1 MKYRH
6 IVFDID
12 GTLIDTEYAVLHSLQ
27 DTLRAISGKEIPVSE
42 LTFALGITGKDA
54 LEILGIKDLSRAQ
67 GLWDTYWRGYADTV
81 RVFDG
86 IIELLDHLQRLGCR
100 MGIVT
105 SQTREE
111 FRQNFCPFG
120 IRPYFKTIVRAE
132 DTREH
137 KPSAAPLFKYLETA
151 ELETPAIF
159 AISDIFMPHPP
170 CTHIIRFFYY
180 TIYHENPYF
189 AIVIIFSHHYDYC
202 IVMFQL
208 L

>member
-81 RVFDG
+81 G
-86 IIELLDHLQRLGCR
+86 
-100 MGIVT
+100 
-105 SQTREE
+105 SSS
-111 FRQNFCPFG
+111 
-120 IRPYFKTIVRAE
+120 KTG
-132 DTREH
+132 
-137 KPSAAPLFKYLETA
+137 
-151 ELETPAIF
+151 
-159 AISDIFMPHPP
+159 MPHGNRHV
-170 CTHIIRFFYY
+170 TDTGRIS
-180 TIYHENPYF
+180 
-189 AIVIIFSHHYDYC
+189 AK
-202 IVMFQL
+202 L
-208 L
+208 LPLWYPSLF

>member
-12 GTLIDTEYAVLHSLQ
+12 GTLIDTEYAVLHPLQ

-151 ELETPAIF
+151 EADERQVLYIGDSPYDSQCAENAGIDF
-159 AISDIFMPHPP
+159 ALAVWGSRQES
-170 CTHIIRFFYY
+170 IRAD
-180 TIYHENPYF
+180 YF
-189 AIVIIFSHHYDYC
+189 LKSPLDLITLIT
-202 IVMFQL
+202 
-208 L
+208 